1 MLSRLADNLY
11 WMSRYMERA
20 ENTARML
27 DVQHQSGMLPGG
39 NAQVIGQWTAVLRR
53 SDLEGAYFQ
62 RYSEITS
69 RNVLTF
75 LVADEGNP
83 FSLVSCISAVR
94 ENAKA
99 VRVVLAPELW
109 ESINATW
116 MEFHTR
122 VDRSDWQRDPSKMF
136 EWIKLHS
143 HLFRGAMIGTML
155 RDEAYYFSR
164 IGTFVERADNTAR
177 LLDVKYVALE
187 TTPTPSSGSADYYF
201 WVSVLRSVS
210 AFEIYRKVYRDAIT
224 PMRIAGLLIQHPQ
237 MPRSLLACMNELVV
251 NIEKVAT
258 STDSEAL
265 RQAGKMRAD
274 IAYMSLTDYREEQVH
289 LFLHRFL
296 VEINSLASKVSNEF
310 LLPINV

>member
-1 MLSRLADNLY
+1 
-11 WMSRYMERA
+11 MERA
-20 ENTARML
+20 ENTARLL

-39 NAQVIGQWTAVLRR
+39 NAQVLGQWTAVLRR
-53 SDLEGAYFQ
+53 SNLEGAYFQ
-62 RYSEITS
+62 RYSEISS

-75 LVADEGNP
+75 FVADEVNP
-83 FSLVSCISAVR
+83 FSLVSCIGAVR

-109 ESINATW
+109 ESVNATW
-116 MEFHTR
+116 MEFR
-122 VDRSDWQRDPSKMF
+122 AQVSRFDWQRDPSKLF

-143 HLFRGAMIGTML
+143 HLYRGAMIGTML

-177 LLDVKYVALE
+177 LLDVKYVAIE
-187 TTPTPSSGSADYYF
+187 ATPTPSSGSADYYF

-224 PMRIAGLLIQHPQ
+224 PMRIAALLIQNSQ
-237 MPRSLLACMNELVV
+237 MPRSLLACMNELVT
-251 NIEKVAT
+251 NIEKVVESQASKT
-258 STDSEAL
+258 L
-265 RQAGKMRAD
+265 RHAGKMRAD
-274 IAYMSLTDYREEQVH
+274 IAYMSLADYREDQVH
-289 LFLHRFL
+289 LFLQRFL
-296 VEINSLASKVSNEF
+296 VEINALASTVSDEF

>member
-1 MLSRLADNLY
+1 
-11 WMSRYMERA
+11 MERA

-39 NAQVIGQWTAVLRR
+39 HAQVMGQWTAVLRR
-53 SDLEGAYFQ
+53 SDMEGAFFQ
-62 RYSEITS
+62 RYSEIS
-69 RNVLTF
+69 SDRVLNF

-83 FSLVSCISAVR
+83 FSLVSCIGAVR

-109 ESINATW
+109 ESVNSTW
-116 MEFHTR
+116 MAFR
-122 VDRSDWQRDPSKMF
+122 DLIAMPGWQRDPSKIF
-136 EWIKLHS
+136 EWVKLHS

-155 RDEAYYFSR
+155 RDEAYFFSR

-177 LLDVKYVALE
+177 LLDVKYIALE
-187 TTPTPSSGSADYYF
+187 ATPTPSSGSADYYF

-224 PMRIAGLLIQHPQ
+224 PMRISSLLIQRAE

-258 STDSEAL
+258 TPHSEAL

-274 IAYMSLTDYREEQVH
+274 IAYMSLDGYHEEEIH

-296 VEINSLASKVSNEF
+296 IEINALASTVSAEF